1 MRSEPRFSRIVQ
13 EDIFQPRLRY
23 ELGLDEAMALAVRRA
38 RLLHRRGLVA
48 NSMWCGGPEADRFA
62 EFVRDLGWIGA
73 YDFALLSVI
82 VDHQIAGNALLSH
95 GSPAQVAAHRE
106 EIDRFDTVYAFAAT
120 ELGRGSDLRRL
131 GTEAHYS
138 HTDRTLTLRTPDD
151 AATKCWIG
159 NSLFSAEVAMTL
171 ARLIVDGVDEGHH
184 WIRVPLREKEGAL
197 PYDGIRIQRADPKG
211 GIVANQTGMIRFE
224 DYRIPA
230 DALMSSWARISP
242 EGRYQSDIGPHER
255 FSRCMETFIQERIFP
270 VAAAAQAVRR
280 AAAIAVRYSTSRT
293 AYRRPLIGHAHYQE
307 RLTPIVARALAL
319 REAMELL
326 IQDASADYGTV
337 EGRSRL
343 YGRTSGFKAA
353 ATWQANTALGQLREL
368 CGGHGFHAFNEIVS
382 MRNDFEI
389 NTTFAGDNTI
399 LCYESVRVTARE
411 PRSAPPGPPAES
423 ALCPAERTGVLLA
436 ALAHGLLDEWRD
448 TGRYAL
454 CVPHVQAATAAAV
467 LARWRPSDA
476 HGVEAQLRD
485 LYGIDSVLQLVGPA
499 LAHGLLDQAAVA
511 GLMRERADLCGR
523 LGADPELLLAA
534 LDVPEPLLDVPIAHP
549 DYEARTLDLAADTY
563 AWGSLPAHD
572 STPGISP
579 GSAVVR

>member
-1 MRSEPRFSRIVQ
+1 MRQSEPRFPRIVQ
-13 EDIFQPRLRY
+13 EDLFQPRLRY

-62 EFVRDLGWIGA
+62 EFVRELGWIGA

-95 GSPAQVAAHRE
+95 GSPAQVAAYRT

-131 GTEAHYS
+131 GTEAHYN
-138 HTDRTLTLRTPDD
+138 HTDRSLTLRTPDNG
-151 AATKCWIG
+151 ATKCWIG

-197 PYDGIRIQRADPKG
+197 PYAGIRIQRADPKG
-211 GIVANQTGMIRFE
+211 GIVANQTGMIRF
-224 DYRIPA
+224 DDHRIPA
-230 DALMSSWARISP
+230 EALMSSWAQISP
-242 EGRYQSDIGPHER
+242 DGRYQSDIGPHER
-255 FSRCMETFIQERIFP
+255 YSRCMETFIQERIFP

-280 AAAIAVRYSTSRT
+280 AAAIAVRYSTRRT

-307 RLTPIVARALAL
+307 RLTPVVARALAL

-326 IQDASADYGTV
+326 IQDARLGYGTV

-353 ATWQANTALGQLREL
+353 TTWQANTALGELREL

-399 LCYESVRVTARE
+399 LCYESARITARDGL
-411 PRSAPPGPPAES
+411 SAPPNSSAEPDVW
-423 ALCPAERTGVLLA
+423 PAERTGSLLA
-436 ALAHGLLDEWRD
+436 RLAHALLGEWRD
-448 TGRYAL
+448 TSRYAL
-454 CVPHVQAATAAAV
+454 CVPHVQSATAAAV
-467 LARWRPSDA
+467 LAHWQPSDPE
-476 HGVEAQLRD
+476 GVEARLRD
-485 LYGIDSVLQLVGPA
+485 LYGVDSVLQLAAPA

-511 GLMRERADLCGR
+511 GLTRVRTALCGR
-523 LGADPELLLAA
+523 LGADPEPLLTA
-534 LDVPEPLLDVPIAHP
+534 LDVPESLLDVPIAHP

-563 AWGSLPAHD
+563 AWGGLPAQD
-572 STPGISP
+572 TPGMSP